1 MLEGGAAVT
10 AVATVPG
17 LIRIVITLRRDDLQI
32 ELGLWIAIDIAR
44 VVAQDQACLLYTSPS
59 PRDS

>member
-17 LIRIVITLRRDDLQI
+17 LIRIVMTLRRDDLQI

-44 VVAQDQACLLYTSPS
+44 VVAQDQAAVFHS
-59 PRDS
+59 DHVVG